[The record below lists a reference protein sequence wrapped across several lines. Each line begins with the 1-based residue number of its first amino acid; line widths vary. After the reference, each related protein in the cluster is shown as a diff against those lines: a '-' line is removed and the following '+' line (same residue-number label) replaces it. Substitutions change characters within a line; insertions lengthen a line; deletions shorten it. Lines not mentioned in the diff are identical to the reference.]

1 MFPNVFGAFKA
12 FFSRLKFSFVAPR
25 AKGSANK
32 SNKKPKRLFKR
43 SLSIQA
49 ALLWFTLPTITL
61 AADDVF
67 GIMKALRE
75 FIQKSLRGF
84 IMNQLQGV
92 GENFQGQV
100 SRASEALSATPQSWS
115 TQVFQFVQNINQSA
129 IIPIAGIIIT
139 AIACLE
145 IIHSVTEKNNMNQ
158 GDSFELFK
166 IILKMALSVV
176 LVTHAFDFCS
186 AMFDVAGSL
195 VSKVGGIAQGSAFPA
210 GAINSIAAQ
219 VAAEEDIGT
228 LMGMAVSSALFGTV
242 IKITGIIVQ
251 FAVVGRIIEIY
262 LYSSVAALP
271 FSTLTHREWGTIGKN
286 YIRGLASLGLQAVLM
301 MVVLGIQGALWT
313 KITPTGSISTVF
325 LNLIVGALVTA
336 GMILKCGSV
345 AKSIMN
351 AA

>member
-67 GIMKALRE
+67 GIIKALKKFIRE
-75 FIQKSLRGF
+75 SLQSL
-84 IMNQLQGV
+84 IVNQLNGV
-92 GENFQGQV
+92 ADTFQSQV
-100 SRASEALSATPQSWS
+100 TKAGEALSATPQNWS
-115 TQVFQFVQNINQSA
+115 AQVFQFVQNINQTA

-176 LVTHAFDFCS
+176 LVTHAFEFCS
-186 AMFDVAGSL
+186 AMFDVAGSV
-195 VSKVGGIAQGSAFPA
+195 VSKVTGVTGGSFPA
-210 GAINSIAAQ
+210 GALNSVATQ
-219 VAAEEDIGT
+219 VMATEDIGT
-228 LMGMAVSSALFGTV
+228 LMGYAASTMLFRVV
-242 IKITGIIVQ
+242 IWGTGIIIH
-251 FAVVGRIIEIY
+251 FAVVSRIIEIY

-286 YIRGLASLGLQAVLM
+286 YIRGLASLGLQAVLI
-301 MVVLGIQGALWT
+301 MVVLGIQGALWA
-313 KITPTGSISTVF
+313 KFTPTGSIDSVF
-325 LNLIVGALVTA
+325 LNLILAALVTSA
-336 GMILKCGSV
+336 MVLKCGTL

-351 AA
+351 AS